1 MATTAIRFWQLPDRS
16 TNSVFSLI
24 FFPKN
29 GVAESVSPCGEVHF
43 HACLLSCE
51 EENRNLAFVVRVL
64 ELMILISLAEKEK
77 KTNIS
82 TLADVVGV

>member
-1 MATTAIRFWQLPDRS
+1 M
-16 TNSVFSLI
+16 
-24 FFPKN
+24 
-29 GVAESVSPCGEVHF
+29 
-43 HACLLSCE
+43 
-51 EENRNLAFVVRVL
+51 AFVVRVL